1 MRGRQI
7 LMESLIAQGVSFIFG
22 NPGTT
27 ESPIIDSL
35 LDYPQINYIL
45 ALHEG
50 VAVGAASYYAQA
62 SGKTGVVNVHVAP
75 GLGNAIGMMYN
86 ALRAGAPIV
95 VSAGQ
100 QDTRMRLRDPL
111 LGHDLVAMA
120 APVTKWSVQ
129 AERADELPLLLH
141 RAFKV
146 ANDPPAGPVFVALP
160 IDVLEQE
167 SEYGPVAPGNVHR
180 AGPAAPA
187 GVAEAAALLAGRQSP
202 VIVVGDEV
210 ARFGGGAEV
219 VALAEVLGAAIWTE
233 GIRVHASVPSSHPNC
248 RLALGFDA
256 LSIRKTLEGADA
268 VLLVGGPF
276 FEEVWFSPGSP
287 FPDDAAV
294 IHVEASSQRLAY
306 NHGVTVGLIGDP
318 KATLAALRGEVIG
331 RASAGFREEAARRN
345 QALKSLKD
353 GDAAAQRARAQKRWD
368 NTPISMPRLMAD
380 IALALPADA
389 IVVDEAITASPDL
402 ARTLAF
408 SKPGDYFG
416 ARGGGIGQALP
427 GALGVKVACPD
438 RPVVAISGDG
448 SSMYSIQALWT
459 AAHHALA
466 IVFVILNNGEYR
478 ILKHNMDVYRQRFG
492 AKPDRPYLHMDL
504 GQPRLGFL
512 DLARGLGLS
521 AERITTPGELTGAL
535 SRAVAADRPHLIE
548 VVIEGK
554 AA

>member
-7 LMESLIAQGVSFIFG
+7 LMESLIAQGVSYIFG

-35 LDYPQINYIL
+35 LDYPQINYIE

-62 SGKTGVVNVHVAP
+62 SGRTGFVNVHVAP

-86 ALRAGAPIV
+86 ALKASAAIIV
-95 VSAGQ
+95 TAGQ

-111 LGHDLVAMA
+111 LGHDL
-120 APVTKWSVQ
+120 VTKWSVQ

-167 SEYGPVAPGNVHR
+167 SENEPMAPGTLHR

-210 ARFGGGAEV
+210 ARFGAGAEV
-219 VALAEVLGAAIWTE
+219 VALAEALGAAIWTE
-233 GIRVHASVPSSHPNC
+233 GIRMHASVPSNHPNF
-248 RLALGFDA
+248 RMALGFDA
-256 LSIRKTLEGADA
+256 LSIRKALEGADA

-287 FPDDAAV
+287 FPKGAAV
-294 IHVEASSQRLAY
+294 IQVEASAQRLAY
-306 NHGVTVGLIGDP
+306 NHGVRVGLIGDP
-318 KATLAALRGEVIG
+318 KATLAALLADVNGK
-331 RASAGFREEAARRN
+331 ASAGYREAAARRN
-345 QALKSLKD
+345 QALKSLKES
-353 GDAAAQRARAQKRWD
+353 DAAAQKARAQKRWD

-380 IALALPADA
+380 IASALPADA
-389 IVVDEAITASPDL
+389 IVVDEAITAGPDL
-402 ARTLAF
+402 ARTLSF

-459 AAHHALA
+459 AAHHDLHV
-466 IVFVILNNGEYR
+466 VFVILNNGEYR

-512 DLARGLGLS
+512 ELANGLGIT
-521 AERITTPGELTGAL
+521 AERITAPGELTGAL
-535 SRAVAADRPHLIE
+535 SRAIAAKRPHLIE